1 MNGNTCST
9 CYKRKRYYYPTH
21 SVITID
27 MKYLTPLRCLLRSF
41 QIEMTYWE
49 NEGKKMNVACRRLKL
64 IQNAST

>member
-1 MNGNTCST
+1 
-9 CYKRKRYYYPTH
+9 
-21 SVITID
+21 

-64 IQNAST
+64 IQNAFT